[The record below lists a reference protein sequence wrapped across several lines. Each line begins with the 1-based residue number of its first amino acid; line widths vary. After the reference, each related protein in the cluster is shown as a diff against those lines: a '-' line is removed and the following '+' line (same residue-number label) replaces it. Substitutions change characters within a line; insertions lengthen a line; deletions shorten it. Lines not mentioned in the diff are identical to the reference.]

1 LALENVK
8 VERFRCL
15 SQVEF
20 CPDASL
26 NLIFGANGAGKT
38 SVLEALF
45 YLGRGRSFR
54 SSQVSSLIQTNAE
67 DFTVFGKIQ
76 DGEKRYRLG
85 VQVGRGSSEVHINGQ
100 AGGNMADLVEAFPV
114 QIIDPEVHILVQGGP
129 KGRRQFLDWGVF
141 HVKHDFLTTWRRYR
155 RALQQRNMALR
166 QGLERSAIDVWSAE
180 LLDAGLKVD
189 ELRRSYLAGFEVVFG
204 RISEQLLGLAAICRY
219 LPGWSQEESFAGAL
233 DDSWDRDSKH
243 GLTHVGP
250 HRAELALEVGG
261 RAARHRL
268 SRGQQKLLGT
278 ALVLAQCEFVASSQ
292 QRTVA
297 LLVDEPAAELDS
309 GHLVQLIDVLVKPG
323 VQLFMTALEADAL
336 PLKSQPTLFH
346 VKHGE
351 LSTLL

>member
-1 LALENVK
+1 MALESVV

-15 SQVEF
+15 GHVEF
-20 CPDASL
+20 CPDRAL

-54 SSQVSSLIQTNAE
+54 SSQVSSLIQTNSD
-67 DFTVFGKIQ
+67 DFTVFGKVR

-85 VQVGRGSSEVHINGQ
+85 VQVGRGSSAVHINGK
-100 AGGNMADLVEAFPV
+100 AGGNAADLVEAFPV
-114 QIIDPEVHILVQGGP
+114 QVIDPEVHILVQGGP

-141 HVKHDFLTTWRRYR
+141 HVKHAFIGAWRRYR

-166 QGLERSAIDVWSAE
+166 QQHDRPAIEVWDSE
-180 LLDAGLKVD
+180 LVEAGSQVD
-189 ELRRSYLAGFEVVFG
+189 ELRRSYLAGFGGVFS
-204 RISEQLLGLAAICRY
+204 RISEQLLGTPANCRY
-219 LPGWSQEESFAGAL
+219 LPGWPLEESFSGAL
-233 DDSWDRDSKH
+233 DANWERDRKH
-243 GLTHVGP
+243 CLTHVGP
-250 HRAELALEVGG
+250 HRAELALEIDD

-278 ALVLAQCEFVASSQ
+278 ALVLAQCEFVALSL

-309 GHLVQLIDVLVKPG
+309 QHLEQLIEALSQPR
-323 VQLFMTALEADAL
+323 VQLFITALEADAL
-336 PLKSQPTLFH
+336 PLKSEPALFH

>member
-1 LALENVK
+1 MALESVK

-15 SQVEF
+15 RQVEF
-20 CPDASL
+20 RPDASL

-38 SVLEALF
+38 SVLEALY

-54 SSQVSSLIQTNAE
+54 SSLISSLIQTDAN
-67 DFTVFGKIQ
+67 DFTVFGKIK
-76 DGEKRYRLG
+76 DGGKRYRLG

-100 AGGNMADLVEAFPV
+100 AGGNVADLVEAFPV

-141 HVKHDFLTTWRRYR
+141 HVKHGFLAAWRRYR
-155 RALQQRNMALR
+155 RALQQRNMALKQR
-166 QGLERSAIDVWSAE
+166 HERATVDIWGTE
-180 LLDAGLKVD
+180 LVEAGLKVD
-189 ELRRSYLAGFEVVFG
+189 ELRQNYLAGFDLVFS
-204 RISEQLLGLAAICRY
+204 RISEQLLGTPAVCRY
-219 LPGWSQEESFAGAL
+219 LPGWPMEESLPDAL
-233 DDSWDRDSKH
+233 VESWDRDRKH

-250 HRAELALEVGG
+250 HRAELALEMDGQ
-261 RAARHRL
+261 AARHRL

-278 ALVLAQCEFVASSQ
+278 ALVLAQCEFVASSL

-309 GHLVQLIDVLVKPG
+309 ARLEQLIDALVKPG
-323 VQLFMTALEADAL
+323 VQLFLTALEADAL

>member
-1 LALENVK
+1 LALESVK

-15 SQVEF
+15 GQVEF

-38 SVLEALF
+38 SILEALF

-54 SSQVSSLIQTNAE
+54 SSQVSSLIQTNS
-67 DFTVFGKIQ
+67 DNFTVFGKIR
-76 DGEKRYRLG
+76 DGSRRYRLG
-85 VQVGRGSSEVHINGQ
+85 VQVGRGSSDVHINGR
-100 AGGNMADLVEAFPV
+100 AGGNTADLVEAFPV

-141 HVKHDFLTTWRRYR
+141 HVKHDFLAAWRRYR

-166 QGLERSAIDVWSAE
+166 QGLERATVDIWGDE
-180 LLDAGLKVD
+180 LVEAGLKVD
-189 ELRRSYLAGFEVVFG
+189 NLRRGYLEGFEIVFN
-204 RISEQLLGLAAICRY
+204 RISEQLLGTPAVCCY
-219 LPGWSQEESFAGAL
+219 MPGWSLEESFSAAL
-233 DDSWDRDSKH
+233 DQSWERDRKH

-250 HRAELALEVGG
+250 HRAELALEVEG

-268 SRGQQKLLGT
+268 SRGQQKMLGT
-278 ALVLAQCEFVASSQ
+278 ALVLAQCEFVASSL

-309 GHLVQLIDVLVKPG
+309 EHLEQLIDVLNKPR
-323 VQLFMTALEADAL
+323 VQLFLTALKADAL

-346 VKHGE
+346 VKHGK

>member
-1 LALENVK
+1 M

-15 SQVEF
+15 GQVEF
-20 CPDASL
+20 CPDAAV

-54 SSQVSSLIQTNAE
+54 SSQVSSLIQTDAE

-76 DGEKRYRLG
+76 DGETRYRLG
-85 VQVGRGSSEVHINGQ
+85 IQVGRGGSEVHINGQ
-100 AGGNMADLVEAFPV
+100 SGGNLADLVEAFPV
-114 QIIDPEVHILVQGGP
+114 QVIDPEVHILVQGGP

-141 HVKHDFLTTWRRYR
+141 HVKHDFLGAWRRYR
-155 RALQQRNMALR
+155 RVLQQRNMALR
-166 QGLERSAIDVWSAE
+166 QGLDRRSVDIWSSE
-180 LLDAGLKVD
+180 LVDAGLKV
-189 ELRRSYLAGFEVVFG
+189 EALRRSYLTGFDIVFS
-204 RISEQLLGLAAICRY
+204 RISEQLLGSPAVCRY
-219 LPGWSQEESFAGAL
+219 LPGWSPDESLAGAL
-233 DDSWDRDSKH
+233 QNSWERDRKH
-243 GLTHVGP
+243 SLTHVGP
-250 HRAELALEVGG
+250 HRAELALEIDG

-278 ALVLAQCEFVASSQ
+278 ALVLAQCEFVATSL

-309 GHLVQLIDVLVKPG
+309 EHLEQLVNVLIKPG
-323 VQLFMTALEADAL
+323 VQLFLTALEAEAL
-336 PLKSQPTLFH
+336 PLNSQPTLFH

>member
-1 LALENVK
+1 LALESVK

-15 SQVEF
+15 DQVEF

-54 SSQVSSLIQTNAE
+54 SSQVSSLIQTDA
-67 DFTVFGKIQ
+67 DSFTVFGKVRD
-76 DGEKRYRLG
+76 DGKQYRLG
-85 VQVGRGSSEVHINGQ
+85 VQVGRGSSDIHINGQ
-100 AGGNMADLVEAFPV
+100 AGGNTADLVEAFPV

-141 HVKHDFLTTWRRYR
+141 HVKHDFLAAWRRYR
-155 RALQQRNMALR
+155 RGLQQRNMALR
-166 QGLERSAIDVWSAE
+166 QGLERATIDIWSTE
-180 LLDAGLKVD
+180 LVEAGLKVD
-189 ELRRSYLAGFEVVFG
+189 NLRRGYLEGFEVVFS
-204 RISEQLLGLAAICRY
+204 RISEQLLGTPAICRY
-219 LPGWSQEESFAGAL
+219 LPGWSLEETLSGAL
-233 DDSWDRDSKH
+233 DQSWERDRKH

-250 HRAELALEVGG
+250 HRAELALEVEG
-261 RAARHRL
+261 RVARHRL

-278 ALVLAQCEFVASSQ
+278 ALVLAQCEFVASSL

-309 GHLVQLIDVLVKPG
+309 EHLEQLIDVLVKPG
-323 VQLFMTALEADAL
+323 VQLFLTALEADAL
-336 PLKSQPTLFH
+336 PLKPQPTVFH
-346 VKHGE
+346 VKHGK